1 MSNWKEGDR
10 VRVVTREVT
19 AEDRNANR
27 YFSHMAGVV
36 GTVQNVYGKDEIAI
50 KVDPSSLSPIS
61 ADVHRGAIERMRE
74 RFASGVSEEQKKQL
88 TAEELNFTAN
98 YVLLCRGE
106 DLEAL

>member
-1 MSNWKEGDR
+1 MAVCSRTKRARCSWRVTGWACLSKSGIENGVGTGTIGSMSNWKEGDR

-61 ADVHRGAIERMRE
+61 ADV
-74 RFASGVSEEQKKQL
+74 
-88 TAEELNFTAN
+88 
-98 YVLLCRGE
+98 
-106 DLEAL
+106 